1 MKQYGA
7 MRAVGMDEGQITKMI
22 AAEAFTYAF
31 FGCAVGCIAGLP
43 LSKLL
48 YDFLIME
55 HFPYAV
61 WSLPITSLTMI
72 LLFVSF
78 AAVIAVYGPVKEI
91 CVISFAIS

>member
-1 MKQYGA
+1 
-7 MRAVGMDEGQITKMI
+7 MDERQITKMI

-31 FGCAVGCIAGLP
+31 WGCAVGCIVGLP

-48 YDFLIME
+48 YDFLITE

-61 WSLPITSLTMI
+61 WRLPITSLTII

-78 AAVIAVYGPVKEI
+78 AAMIAIYGSVKRI
-91 CVISFAIS
+91 RNMAITVTINEL